1 MVTDQLMSWNPVQ
14 LHIHHRW
21 CCIDQS
27 AKLFFHTF
35 MWIINISIFH
45 WCQLNRMYQL
55 CSNMPLLGSAKASL
69 VVRHLSLSSY
79 SNLPVLGS
87 AKVSLLVRHLLLSG
101 N

>member
-1 MVTDQLMSWNPVQ
+1 MVLYRPVSQ
-14 LHIHHRW
+14 AIFSH
-21 CCIDQS
+21 
-27 AKLFFHTF
+27 FHVV
-35 MWIINISIFH
+35 MINISIFH

-55 CSNMPLLGSAKASL
+55 CFNMPLLGSAKASL

-87 AKVSLLVRHLLLSG
+87 ATVSLLVRHLLLSG